1 MAATKEKM
9 RTYHLS
15 YHLDLEVTVVVEAVS
30 IENAIIKGR
39 ELQQKVPTIVEQIND
54 YNDYSAELTGAYT
67 VD

>member
-1 MAATKEKM
+1 M

-15 YHLDLEVTVVVEAVS
+15 YHLDLDVNVVVEAAS

-54 YNDYSAELTGAYT
+54 YNDYKADLIGAYT
-67 VD
+67 AD